1 MNQTDSRICREV
13 IHTLKSAK
21 YSSINY
27 LFLEPVDVAFF
38 PTYLSL
44 VKKPMDLGTALKNLD
59 AGIYSAKDEF
69 FNDAALC
76 FENAENFHK
85 DKPENNWI
93 IKMAKEMNKMMNK
106 ERKRTEKKLGGGGG
120 AASSSRKPKL
130 KISLNK
136 KSDKKASLL
145 KTVPNV
151 KDNATPATSQPKVK
165 LSLKIKS
172 NSASSE
178 GKKKIESVFSASG
191 PVTAKSNAPTLKI
204 PKANTPSLKIP
215 KANTPSLKI
224 PKANTPSLKIP
235 KANTPSLKI
244 SKANT
249 PSLKIPK
256 ASTPTLKTMQPV
268 KPKKPKIKLKI
279 SKSLPTTKAATSV
292 KTPTAASNV
301 AKTTKKSEEKSKS
314 KPKPKA
320 TSTPRSSASAPS
332 RGKELPT
339 AVAEAK
345 ASKKAEAKKASAA
358 KKANAKAAAAAAV
371 AVNITAPKLPNIK
384 LSAPK
389 VSGTSTSQTKAKAK
403 SKSKPKLVLPPSKR
417 IKISHTGLNR
427 IDVGDGSMTP
437 NVKAQCYK
445 VISGLKRKE
454 YVEIR
459 WFLKPVNDPTVID
472 DYRAKIKNPVDIG
485 TLSSK

>member
-191 PVTAKSNAPTLKI
+191 PVTAKSNAPT
-204 PKANTPSLKIP
+204 LKIP